1 MLYFAYGSNMAL
13 AQMNRRCPGSKFVG
27 RGILYGYRWQ
37 INERGY
43 ANVVKV
49 EDTAKAGSTK
59 LDTGGGT
66 TAHHKT
72 SAPTGP
78 SVHGLVYELDGAGED
93 EAKLDVYEGVRTSAY
108 QKMYVDVVVY
118 SSTYPEYVAA
128 YEASG
133 HSVPQFAGTKYGDPS
148 KPTTAEGVL
157 VYLSDRYITPGAPK
171 LEYVNRMKA
180 GMWDAYHLGVPVD
193 YLERD
198 LIPHLENNREK
209 ASSLASKNTKKEKN

>member
-13 AQMNRRCPGSKFVG
+13 AQMSHRCPRSKFVG

-59 LDTGGGT
+59 LATGGGM
-66 TAHHKT
+66 TANHRP
-72 SAPTGP
+72 SAPTGAC
-78 SVHGLVYELDGAGED
+78 VHGLIYELDETGED

-108 QKMYVDVVVY
+108 QKMYADVVVCP
-118 SSTYPEYVAA
+118 STYPEYVAA
-128 YEASG
+128 YEATG
-133 HSVPQFAGTKYGDPS
+133 HSVPPFAGTKYGDPS
-148 KPTTAEGVL
+148 KPATAKGVL
-157 VYLSDRYITPGAPK
+157 VYFSDRYITAGAPK

-180 GMWDAYHLGVPVD
+180 GMWDAYHLGVPVG

-209 ASSLASKNTKKEKN
+209 ASSLASKNKKN